1 MLTLTLPLLVGI
13 CLAYLTLLFLA
24 GYATDRGW
32 VPRALSQHPLTFV
45 LALGLFFGV
54 WVFFGTIA
62 LAYSY
67 PGGFLSFFIG
77 IALAFIGLPLLI
89 QPVLRITES
98 YQLSSLADLM
108 AFRFRSRWAGTAV
121 TMALTLVAMPL
132 FALQIQAVI
141 GSLNLLVPQAS
152 TWQLALSYAAFVM
165 IFSILFGARYITPT
179 QQHGNL
185 VFALALD
192 GLVRLGVFLLLGAFV
207 TWQVFQGPLDM
218 WQWQATDGL
227 RYSTLGNQLGL
238 TSGLTLILTFL
249 LAPLVMPHW
258 FHMLVREKP
267 RRVVTRW
274 LQWGLPV
281 YALLFALPVLPVLW
295 SGLRLG
301 FPSIPEFFVLSVGL
315 QLSAPG
321 LSTLVFMVV
330 VSAATT
336 TITVGALALA
346 SMWINH
352 GLLPYFPPRR
362 DSADIY
368 QWLLW
373 ARRALIIL
381 LVAAG
386 LLFYAALQSAHSLT
400 NLGILT
406 FVSALQLLPG
416 LIGVLYWQRASH
428 VGFLV
433 SLVVGMSLWLALLGL
448 PIVTEAVLAVTSL
461 PLHFTAMANEWFI
474 ATFIALI
481 ANGACF
487 ITFSLW
493 FPPSPQEQA
502 AASACKQNA
511 PMSPSRR
518 ALRVHNAR
526 EFVSQLARPLG
537 QVTAERE
544 VERALNELGYTLA
557 EYRPYALRHLRD
569 RLEINLSGL
578 MGPSV
583 ANALV
588 ERYLAIDSTEIEP
601 AAEDLYLVENRLEG
615 LHNQLTGMARELDQL
630 RRFHRD
636 TLMRLPIGVFSLAQD
651 GEILLWNQVMEQLT
665 EVPGSLALGSRLNV
679 LPPAWRQMLES
690 FLSEHQNDS
699 ATLPLDQG
707 KQRQWLSL
715 HRSNAPNTEGL
726 GEPAAMVVLVD
737 DQTQTKM
744 LEDELI
750 HNERLAAIGRLS
762 AGVAHE
768 IGNPITG
775 IDSLAQELKY
785 LSQEDS
791 VQDVALQIREQA
803 RRVTNIVQSLVSYAH
818 AGNSRRQDDQSPH
831 PLYAIVQDAMN
842 LLLLSKGAKPV
853 VLVNEVAS
861 DIQVVCDPQRLGQV
875 FINLLTNARD
885 ASVAGDQI
893 LVSAH
898 VDSHRV
904 YVELLDHGT
913 GIPDDVK
920 DKILEPFF
928 TTKEVG
934 KGTGLGMSLAS
945 NIIEEHYGSL
955 DIESPASQLDG
966 RGTRVII
973 TLPRYNQDTETSH

>member
-1 MLTLTLPLLVGI
+1 
-13 CLAYLTLLFLA
+13 
-24 GYATDRGW
+24 
-32 VPRALSQHPLTFV
+32 
-45 LALGLFFGV
+45 
-54 WVFFGTIA
+54 
-62 LAYSY
+62 
-67 PGGFLSFFIG
+67 
-77 IALAFIGLPLLI
+77 
-89 QPVLRITES
+89 
-98 YQLSSLADLM
+98 
-108 AFRFRSRWAGTAV
+108 
-121 TMALTLVAMPL
+121 
-132 FALQIQAVI
+132 
-141 GSLNLLVPQAS
+141 
-152 TWQLALSYAAFVM
+152 
-165 IFSILFGARYITPT
+165 
-179 QQHGNL
+179 
-185 VFALALD
+185 
-192 GLVRLGVFLLLGAFV
+192 
-207 TWQVFQGPLDM
+207 
-218 WQWQATDGL
+218 
-227 RYSTLGNQLGL
+227 
-238 TSGLTLILTFL
+238 
-249 LAPLVMPHW
+249 
-258 FHMLVREKP
+258 
-267 RRVVTRW
+267 
-274 LQWGLPV
+274 
-281 YALLFALPVLPVLW
+281 
-295 SGLRLG
+295 
-301 FPSIPEFFVLSVGL
+301 
-315 QLSAPG
+315 
-321 LSTLVFMVV
+321 
-330 VSAATT
+330 
-336 TITVGALALA
+336 
-346 SMWINH
+346 
-352 GLLPYFPPRR
+352 
-362 DSADIY
+362 
-368 QWLLW
+368 
-373 ARRALIIL
+373 
-381 LVAAG
+381 
-386 LLFYAALQSAHSLT
+386 
-400 NLGILT
+400 
-406 FVSALQLLPG
+406 
-416 LIGVLYWQRASH
+416 
-428 VGFLV
+428 
-433 SLVVGMSLWLALLGL
+433 
-448 PIVTEAVLAVTSL
+448 
-461 PLHFTAMANEWFI
+461 
-474 ATFIALI
+474 
-481 ANGACF
+481 
-487 ITFSLW
+487 
-493 FPPSPQEQA
+493 
-502 AASACKQNA
+502 
-511 PMSPSRR
+511 
-518 ALRVHNAR
+518 
-526 EFVSQLARPLG
+526 
-537 QVTAERE
+537 
-544 VERALNELGYTLA
+544 
-557 EYRPYALRHLRD
+557 
-569 RLEINLSGL
+569 
-578 MGPSV
+578 
-583 ANALV
+583 
-588 ERYLAIDSTEIEP
+588 
-601 AAEDLYLVENRLEG
+601 
-615 LHNQLTGMARELDQL
+615 
-630 RRFHRD
+630 
-636 TLMRLPIGVFSLAQD
+636 
-651 GEILLWNQVMEQLT
+651 
-665 EVPGSLALGSRLNV
+665 SRLNV